1 MGGAAGSQLHFMHPD
16 TYEQETVDKELFGD
30 MYDYFIED
38 MEAFLSFHEGEVVAG
53 TSDDS
58 LKVHSVS
65 GLTAVISS
73 CGRQISAIM
82 DSSVCICNRFSAST
96 SFIECCQHRHSGQ
109 GQ

>member
-1 MGGAAGSQLHFMHPD
+1 MHPD

-30 MYDYFIED
+30 MYDYFVED

-53 TSDDS
+53 TGNAR

-73 CGRQISAIM
+73 RGRQISAIT
-82 DSSVCICNRFSAST
+82 DSSVRVCNRFSAST
-96 SFIECCQHRHSGQ
+96 SLTECCQHRHSGQ